1 MKCSSALRCS
11 FLAVLLS
18 PVITCASA
26 SAARAPKEQPPVFR
40 LPAGVTLVSY
50 GKAIEG
56 TPDLYKFKLA
66 NGLKVLVLPDSRNP
80 LATLRI
86 KLDAGSNRERHGTT
100 GLAHFFEH
108 MMFRKTQVSPEGH
121 YDRILAG
128 VGGRGNAATST
139 DYVVYESN
147 FPGPALD
154 KMLELESQ
162 RFKLLDLQDP
172 YFTTEKGA
180 VISERRLRYENDPQ
194 QRGQEIIRRAA
205 YKGTPYEW
213 LTIGARLDVQQMSIA
228 EARNFYRDFYTPDN
242 AQLFVGGPFKVETV
256 LQKVNEAFGDWS
268 GKVKGQPPRLAERP
282 EKEIAGKEFV
292 CSENVFEEQHN
303 IVFPSTDN
311 SYRSAL
317 LTQILMQILNDHPEG
332 TLQRRMTKRKLAS
345 SFWVYK
351 TTWQKASQPY
361 IAWFKLTKD
370 QSFGAARDYFYQE
383 LNAAFNRPLTPEIKK
398 VILKQNEVEESETA
412 QKMTSLVE
420 FYEWNEYFHG
430 DFKISAQAKK
440 IINSLTTKDFQAWG
454 KEAFSARKSFRTGVT
469 SMGKS
474 VPCSEFEK
482 NTAQN

>member
-1 MKCSSALRCS
+1 MNCGSTLRI
-11 FLAVLLS
+11 FLHAAASVILLPAV
-18 PVITCASA
+18 AA
-26 SAARAPKEQPPVFR
+26 AARSTKEPVPDIR
-40 LPAGVTLVSY
+40 LPAGVSMLGY

-56 TPDLYKFKLA
+56 TPDLFKFKLA
-66 NGLKVLVLPDSRNP
+66 NGLKVLILPDSRNP

-86 KLDAGSNRERHGTT
+86 KLDAGSNRERLGTT

-194 QRGQEIIRRAA
+194 QRGQEIVRRAA

-213 LTIGARLDVQQMSIA
+213 MTIGARIDVQQMSIA

-242 AQLFVGGPFKVETV
+242 AQLTVGGPFKVETA
-256 LQKVNEAFGDWS
+256 LQKVNDAFSDWS
-268 GKVKGQPPRLAERP
+268 GKVKSQPPRQAERP
-282 EKEIAGKEFV
+282 EKEVAGKEFV
-292 CSENVFEEQHN
+292 CSENVFEEQHT
-303 IVFPSTDN
+303 IIFPSADN
-311 SYRSAL
+311 SFRSAL

-332 TLQRRMTKRKLAS
+332 TLQRRMTKRKLAT
-345 SFWVYK
+345 SFFLYK
-351 TTWQKASQPY
+351 TTWQKTSQPY
-361 IAWFKLTKD
+361 VAWFKLSKD
-370 QSFGAARDYFYQE
+370 QSFAAARDYFYSE
-383 LNAAFNRPLTPEIKK
+383 LNAALSRQLTPEIKK
-398 VILKQNEVEESETA
+398 VILKQSEVEESEVA
-412 QKMTSLVE
+412 QKMTSLAE
-420 FYEWNEYFHG
+420 FYEWNEFFHG
-430 DFKISAQAKK
+430 DFKISAQTKK
-440 IINSLTTKDFQAWG
+440 IITSLTTKDFQAWG
-454 KEAFSARKSFRTGVT
+454 KDAFAQKKSFRTGVT
-469 SMGKS
+469 AAGKS